1 VLLCYPA
8 TIGKRFLSHSHLKFL
23 LFATVS
29 HYLTKRSFGETGS
42 FCPIIDM
49 TGFSTEIGVL
59 LWSWEVKVRVT
70 TKIIFACVY
79 SRIVLQK
86 EEVPILVSDIYT
98 LDN

>member
-1 VLLCYPA
+1 
-8 TIGKRFLSHSHLKFL
+8 
-23 LFATVS
+23 
-29 HYLTKRSFGETGS
+29 
-42 FCPIIDM
+42 M